1 MCTLEFFPVHWIN
14 CTNQSGFYCLKLE
27 TCVYNKSN
35 KSGDLHLKIAQPTK
49 KQETGDKMCSWG
61 HDCLESLCQGQD
73 PVKGQQ
79 LFSLSEQR

>member
-1 MCTLEFFPVHWIN
+1 M
-14 CTNQSGFYCLKLE
+14 
-27 TCVYNKSN
+27 YNKSN

-79 LFSLSEQR
+79 LFSLSEQRWELSAGQKLSELNRSITNYGHEVYFN

>member
-35 KSGDLHLKIAQPTK
+35 KSGDLHLKIAQPPKNRRQGTK
-49 KQETGDKMCSWG
+49 CVPGAMIAS
-61 HDCLESLCQGQD
+61 
-73 PVKGQQ
+73 
-79 LFSLSEQR
+79 SLSAKVKIQ